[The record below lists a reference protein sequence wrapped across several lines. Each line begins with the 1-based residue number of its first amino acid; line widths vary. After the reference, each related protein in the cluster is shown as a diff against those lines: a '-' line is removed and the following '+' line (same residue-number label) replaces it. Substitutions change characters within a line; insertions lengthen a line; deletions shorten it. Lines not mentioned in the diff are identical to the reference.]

1 MVFLSVLKDKV
12 FQTYKRLIKDSFI
25 INYARERL
33 DSKNYIDSTVEDIP
47 LNELTHGIM
56 VNISEYSKW
65 MAKFAREIPGLERFD
80 VKDFTTI
87 VSNSALLTMALHI
100 NEFYINNDYYQIV
113 VGGYQLSRN
122 RMNLLF
128 GTFITSLFYLINSK
142 IRKLNLTECEKALY
156 YPFVLGYSKG

>member
-1 MVFLSVLKDKV
+1 M
-12 FQTYKRLIKDSFI
+12 
-25 INYARERL
+25 AR
-33 DSKNYIDSTVEDIP
+33 Y
-47 LNELTHGIM
+47 
-56 VNISEYSKW
+56 
-65 MAKFAREIPGLERFD
+65 AREIPGLERFD